1 MVITWSDLLRWSFGK
16 KKQTPTFGEERP
28 ILPYPPE
35 RMVGVWTVRGG
46 WSMSCRTEHTNIDQW
61 DTSLDVGCA
70 RGTGNLPQKKRIGQD
85 IARSNFVTS
94 DLYPQ
99 NKCNKPSTTT
109 TTSPAAVYFF
119 YHYFVITS
127 KFEELAHPICFAMWF
142 QIKTL
147 VFTCI
152 ITFNNRLTTHQVQ
165 FRLESTA
172 GFNDPFFFA
181 FLCNWVT
188 CISQGLTCLTFQ
200 ICELLRVTKCQLNWC
215 GEH

>member
-109 TTSPAAVYFF
+109 TTWSPAAVYFF
-119 YHYFVITS
+119 TIILLWRLSLKNLHILSASQCGS
-127 KFEELAHPICFAMWF
+127 KLRRWYLLASSHSTTGWRHT
-142 QIKTL
+142 K
-147 VFTCI
+147 
-152 ITFNNRLTTHQVQ
+152 FNL
-165 FRLESTA
+165 
-172 GFNDPFFFA
+172 D
-181 FLCNWVT
+181 
-188 CISQGLTCLTFQ
+188 
-200 ICELLRVTKCQLNWC
+200 
-215 GEH
+215 

>member
-1 MVITWSDLLRWSFGK
+1 MSKRDIISGYYVIWSSEMILREKTK
-16 KKQTPTFGEERP
+16 KLQPS
-28 ILPYPPE
+28 
-35 RMVGVWTVRGG
+35 VR
-46 WSMSCRTEHTNIDQW
+46 SVRYCRTLLSAWWVSGLYGEDGLWAAGQNTQTSISGIHHWMSALIRQSVGIDQKW
-61 DTSLDVGCA
+61 SG
-70 RGTGNLPQKKRIGQD
+70 
-85 IARSNFVTS
+85 
-94 DLYPQ
+94 
-99 NKCNKPSTTT
+99 NKCNKPRRTTTT

-119 YHYFVITS
+119 YHYFLITS